1 MGAGIGYK
9 APMFPNIRMKLDY
22 AMAPFGALGISH
34 TLTVGAQW

>member
-9 APMFPNIRMKLDY
+9 PPMFPTVKLGVDY

-34 TLTVGAQW
+34 TVTVKVKW